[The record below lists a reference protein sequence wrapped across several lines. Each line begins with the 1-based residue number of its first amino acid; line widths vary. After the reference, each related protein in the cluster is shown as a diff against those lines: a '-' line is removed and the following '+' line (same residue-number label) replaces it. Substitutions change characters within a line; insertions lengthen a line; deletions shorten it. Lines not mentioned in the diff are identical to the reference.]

1 MKIFKRQILFDD
13 VVYYSLLLFAFT
25 LPLSKAAISF
35 FIFWFLILAI
45 VKGDYKNS
53 LEIIK
58 SNKIF
63 LYIALFI
70 GFLYLSLLWTE
81 DFKTASG
88 QVKMFAYWIIVP
100 SIVILAKKKWT
111 INILNAFIAGM
122 LVSEIISYGMYFE
135 LWSLNSR
142 GTSYP
147 VPFMYHIHYSVFL
160 AFTSLILLY
169 RFLFKEATILYKI
182 PFFIFFLLT
191 TTNLMLSVG
200 RTGQLAFF
208 LSLFIVFFMRYKISV
223 KSFLFSVIIFS
234 IILFGS
240 YNSFQNFKVR
250 VDAAISDV
258 KKIGNNNFN
267 NSFGIRVL
275 YWKLTIDSL
284 KENPLLGNGI
294 GDFKINT
301 KQMLEKY
308 KYEGM
313 NNYSENFLTRFHY
326 HNQYLMIIVQS
337 GLIGFLL
344 MILLLYKLFTLKIED
359 KEIKNMSVIG
369 LCVISISFIAEPLL
383 IIHFTTMLFLF
394 IVSLSITASRNSDES
409 N

>member
-88 QVKMFAYWIIVP
+88 QVRMFAYWIIVP

-369 LCVISISFIAEPLL
+369 LCIISISFIAEPLL